1 LFLDPDASPTIRK
14 EALMFLMHLVGDL
27 HQPLHVEDLARGGN
41 NISVCF
47 RKACSG
53 NNLHSVWD
61 KYIPHKIVG
70 ISNTATNDQEKVAAA
85 DWADKL
91 FTLNQANGIFSQ
103 RECSDVSKAADCSLG
118 WAKESNKWICKYVLE
133 KGVEWL
139 KNNDLSLEYYDGAVP
154 VVEELIGKGG
164 ARLGA
169 WLNALAVRSL
179 VKGDGFQALLGEKR
193 MDL

>member
-1 LFLDPDASPTIRK
+1 
-14 EALMFLMHLVGDL
+14 MHLIGDL

-41 NISVCF
+41 EIHVCF

-70 ISNTATNDQEKVAAA
+70 IPTTATNEQEKIAAA
-85 DWADKL
+85 DWAEKL
-91 FTLNQANGIFSQ
+91 FSLNEETGISAQ
-103 RECSDVSKAADCSLG
+103 RECSDVSKAASCSLG
-118 WAKESNKWICKYVLE
+118 WAKESNTWICKYVLKE
-133 KGVEWL
+133 GVEWL
-139 KNNDLSLEYYDGAVP
+139 ENNDLSLEYYDGAVP

-169 WLNALAVRSL
+169 WLNALAVQSL
-179 VKGDGFQALLGEKR
+179 VGGNEAQYVLGEEWE
-193 MDL
+193 DL